1 MLEKIHGTKWTKK
14 KTTGSTNNVI
24 TPIEQQTEVESNE
37 NFNSSLH
44 DNIDGRQIPAENI
57 SQKNCNLEEV
67 MWDISNKY
75 ELKDNVISSFEQL
88 TKEENRNNANTMFHD
103 TSKVIPKLP
112 DSVSQ
117 EDSEGEEVMQDT
129 SKNVFQNTG
138 LDLDAVYSLGNS
150 RIYSDW
156 LFQRNM
162 PHYSLELILLK
173 DWQKHITNYKEC
185 NRFDQN
191 FLNDLCKMLEAKN
204 DLLLQI

>member
-88 TKEENRNNANTMFHD
+88 TKEENGNNANTMIHD
-103 TSKVIPKLP
+103 TPKVIPKLP
-112 DSVSQ
+112 NIVSQ
-117 EDSEGEEVMQDT
+117 GDSEGEEVIQDVA
-129 SKNVFQNTG
+129 KIYFKI
-138 LDLDAVYSLGNS
+138 LG
-150 RIYSDW
+150 
-156 LFQRNM
+156 
-162 PHYSLELILLK
+162 
-173 DWQKHITNYKEC
+173 
-185 NRFDQN
+185 
-191 FLNDLCKMLEAKN
+191 
-204 DLLLQI
+204 